1 MPNSPRRRIVG
12 ILVLLGCLFGLMV
25 WFGSLAPAPEAG
37 AYPGAEELGTDYDAW
52 VGDQVNLTGT
62 VIDTD
67 PLTISAEYGAGE
79 QVRLQ
84 ISNAAVDAQQGDTL
98 SVYGV
103 VEPDRELSS
112 LNAYTVPPAN
122 YLYMYAVSFL
132 AGLWVLGR
140 IIQSWR
146 LDETWSL
153 APRET
158 PLRIGDIVSRLKH
171 TEDHD
176 A

>member
-1 MPNSPRRRIVG
+1 MPNPSRRRIVG

-25 WFGSLAPAPEAG
+25 WFGSLAPTPEVG
-37 AYPGAEELGTDYDAW
+37 AYPGSEELGTDYDAW
-52 VGDQVNLTGT
+52 VGDQVSLTGT
-62 VIDTD
+62 VTDTN

-79 QVRLQ
+79 HVRVRVT
-84 ISNAAVDAQQGDTL
+84 NAAVDAQQGDSL

-103 VEPDRELSS
+103 VEPDRTIRS
-112 LNAYTVPPAN
+112 LNAYTVSPAN

-140 IIQSWR
+140 IIRSWR

-153 APRET
+153 VPRET
-158 PLRIGDIVSRLKH
+158 PLGIRDIAPRPKH

>member
-1 MPNSPRRRIVG
+1 MTQHPRRRVLG

-25 WFGSLAPAPEAG
+25 WFGSLAPAPGVG
-37 AYPGAEELGTDYDAW
+37 AYPGSEELGTDYDAW
-52 VGDQVNLTGT
+52 VGDQVSLTGT

-79 QVRLQ
+79 QVRLRVTD
-84 ISNAAVDAQQGDTL
+84 AAVDAQQGDSL

-103 VEPDRELSS
+103 VEPDRTIRS
-112 LNAYTVPPAN
+112 LNAYTVPPGN

-140 IIQSWR
+140 IIRSWR

-153 APRET
+153 VPRET
-158 PLRIGDIVSRLKH
+158 PLGIGDFTTQS
-171 TEDHD
+171 TQSEDHD